1 MGGIVQRNS
10 RDPYE
15 GYEVFKKYRFSG
27 IKLGI
32 GETCQVH
39 EAYLS
44 KDEREEQ
51 MFAVKIIVKDEV
63 EVAGRDLSEIF
74 KEVQILQ
81 KIRYPNI
88 CKFYEKFEDKSL
100 IYLVYESCE
109 GGTLFEKLEDD
120 AVLEE
125 KVAKPMVLDM
135 FCAVSYLHDKGY
147 IHRDLRPENWMLETN
162 GDEITPGKLKLTH
175 FKLAMQCG
183 KDTILSQP
191 CGTLH
196 YVAPEML
203 RGNYGLAS
211 DVWTLGVLVFL
222 MLYGSYPFDG
232 DSSTAVMTSILASEA
247 DWSNSCYALSTD
259 AKDLLKLF
267 FIKDPTKRITVCETL
282 KHPWLPQRRGSE
294 RPSILA
300 KMLGGHSDSV
310 TRTSRRSSGG
320 DSLHTPRLRQSIS
333 TELKGSDGKRRQSA
347 LVTRD
352 LLSTAG
358 EAFAQLLEKD
368 EKKTLTRSKTQG

>member
-1 MGGIVQRNS
+1 MGGIVQRKS

-15 GYEVFKKYRFSG
+15 GFEVFKKYKFSG

-39 EAYLS
+39 EAYHI
-44 KDEREEQ
+44 KDEKEEQ

-74 KEVQILQ
+74 KEVEILG
-81 KIRYPNI
+81 KIRNSNI

-100 IYLVYESCE
+100 IYLVHECCE
-109 GGTLFEKLEDD
+109 GGTLFEKLEED

-135 FCAVSYLHDKGY
+135 FLAVAYLHDKGY

-162 GDEITPGKLKLTH
+162 GDETTPGKLKLTH

-196 YVAPEML
+196 YVAPEVL
-203 RGNYGLAS
+203 RGHYGRAS

-232 DSSTAVMTSILASEA
+232 DTSTAVMTNILASEA

-259 AKDLLKLF
+259 AKDLLKRF
-267 FIKDPTKRITVCETL
+267 FIKDPTNRITMCEAL
-282 KHPWLPQRRGSE
+282 KHTWLPQRRVTTE

-300 KMLGGHSDSV
+300 RLDLMLGGNSHSDV
-310 TRTSRRSSGG
+310 TRTSRRSA
-320 DSLHTPRLRQSIS
+320 
-333 TELKGSDGKRRQSA
+333 A
-347 LVTRD
+347 L
-352 LLSTAG
+352 
-358 EAFAQLLEKD
+358 
-368 EKKTLTRSKTQG
+368 